1 MKLST
6 VSAVTK
12 SCLKDF
18 LLMKK
23 TLDQHHFVEFYLA
36 VDDFCYDYLHKN
48 FKDVKCFNLIKTEY
62 INAYT
67 PELKFDSSFR
77 KI

>member
-23 TLDQHHFVEFYLA
+23 TIEQRHFVEFYLA
-36 VDDFCYDYLHKN
+36 VDDFCYDYL
-48 FKDVKCFNLIKTEY
+48 
-62 INAYT
+62 
-67 PELKFDSSFR
+67 S
-77 KI
+77 